1 MYLALFLVTSAG
13 EAQGKYQG
21 DIAKPSISNSIEVKK
36 ASIFFLFFFSPS
48 PPKLANRWP
57 ENVVDMKWDRAVQ
70 LQCLLTAQ
78 PSPHI
83 TNCVDR

>member
-1 MYLALFLVTSAG
+1 LKSKMQAFVFCS
-13 EAQGKYQG
+13 
-21 DIAKPSISNSIEVKK
+21 
-36 ASIFFLFFFSPS
+36 FSLPQ
-48 PPKLANRWP
+48 PPHLPKLANRWP
-57 ENVVDMKWDRAVQ
+57 EHVVDMKWDRAVQ